1 MKKYIHLSL
10 LACILTVFGCE
21 NNFDAKIYGSL
32 STTNFPQSE
41 ADYESY
47 MMDCYIPFTLTWTYN
62 WGSSNQHNFYVAE
75 GGINRMLDTPS
86 DICAPWTLGG
96 SWGGPC
102 IYMAQGQFED
112 MKYASTYSNILPSHF
127 DKVRDITRM
136 TKIIGTL
143 EESTVLS
150 DKKKQELVAESRLLR
165 GLTMFYLLH
174 FYGPVPVILDPML
187 VGDLEAEK
195 KMVRPTLDEM
205 TEYIT
210 ADLEYATEH
219 MVETQSEVGRYTA
232 DYARFCLM
240 RHYLCEGAHMDGY
253 YQKAYNLYHQ
263 FTGSYSLFTSGENPY
278 LDQFKIANEF
288 NCETIM
294 AVSCGSDADGSG
306 KRGNFNPLS
315 WYLLPYDASK
325 YDEKG
330 NPTPFVN
337 QGGGWGQYYNVDPQF
352 YETFEEN
359 DMRKEGILTSYYRP

>member
-174 FYGPVPVILDPML
+174 FYGPVPVIWSML
-187 VGDLEAEK
+187 
-195 KMVRPTLDEM
+195 
-205 TEYIT
+205 
-210 ADLEYATEH
+210 
-219 MVETQSEVGRYTA
+219 
-232 DYARFCLM
+232 
-240 RHYLCEGAHMDGY
+240 
-253 YQKAYNLYHQ
+253 
-263 FTGSYSLFTSGENPY
+263 
-278 LDQFKIANEF
+278 
-288 NCETIM
+288 
-294 AVSCGSDADGSG
+294 
-306 KRGNFNPLS
+306 LS
-315 WYLLPYDASK
+315 TW
-325 YDEKG
+325 
-330 NPTPFVN
+330 
-337 QGGGWGQYYNVDPQF
+337 
-352 YETFEEN
+352 
-359 DMRKEGILTSYYRP
+359 